1 MVKLEVIMEVSEHIA
16 GRLEMQVTLKLIDSI

>member
-16 GRLEMQVTLKLIDSI
+16 SRLEMQVTLKLIGSI